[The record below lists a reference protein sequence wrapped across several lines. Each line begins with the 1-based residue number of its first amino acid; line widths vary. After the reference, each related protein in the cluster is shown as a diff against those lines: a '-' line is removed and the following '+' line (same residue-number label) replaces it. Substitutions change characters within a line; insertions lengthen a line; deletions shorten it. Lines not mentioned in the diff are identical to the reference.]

1 MKGKSKDIHILISV
15 ILFVV
20 MRIILGKCTG
30 MGITPAGASA
40 LSLFISTIYL
50 WITYGSG
57 WTSLISIALLAFT
70 GICPSSTVLANS
82 FGNSTTVICIGT
94 LALSVALEETGVTTH
109 ISNWFI
115 TRKFVNNRPYVF
127 MLMFF
132 LAEMVV
138 TYVIEATAAMIV
150 FVALAK
156 SLLES
161 LGYTKE
167 DKFSKSIYLGVL
179 WLVCA
184 AMAATPIG
192 HPVTILMLNTLSAVT
207 GSPVSWL
214 KYMAVG
220 IPFSLVTL
228 AIVML
233 IIRFVIR
240 PDCEKF
246 KVYDTEEIR
255 KTMQPLSK
263 RGKVVSAV
271 YLVLI
276 IVWLLPDFISSVLPK
291 VGEVLSSVGT
301 AIPSLIAFAVLGAI
315 RVDGEPALDYEKTLK
330 KLHWPT
336 IWFIACIFVYAS
348 IFSLES
354 GGINVFLKN
363 LVSPLTEKLSMTAM
377 VVVFLALVALVTNF
391 ASNGVTG
398 IMGMTVCAPVLL
410 TMTGSS
416 VGIVTAFGVL
426 ATILCNFGIATPGG
440 SGFVAIG
447 QKDGYITA
455 GETFKYGM
463 LAVTLFYLSV
473 IAVFWPLAKA
483 IFA

>member
-167 DKFSKSIYLGVL
+167 D
-179 WLVCA
+179 
-184 AMAATPIG
+184 
-192 HPVTILMLNTLSAVT
+192 N
-207 GSPVSWL
+207 
-214 KYMAVG
+214 
-220 IPFSLVTL
+220 
-228 AIVML
+228 
-233 IIRFVIR
+233 
-240 PDCEKF
+240 
-246 KVYDTEEIR
+246 
-255 KTMQPLSK
+255 
-263 RGKVVSAV
+263 
-271 YLVLI
+271 
-276 IVWLLPDFISSVLPK
+276 
-291 VGEVLSSVGT
+291 
-301 AIPSLIAFAVLGAI
+301 
-315 RVDGEPALDYEKTLK
+315 
-330 KLHWPT
+330 
-336 IWFIACIFVYAS
+336 
-348 IFSLES
+348 
-354 GGINVFLKN
+354 
-363 LVSPLTEKLSMTAM
+363 
-377 VVVFLALVALVTNF
+377 
-391 ASNGVTG
+391 
-398 IMGMTVCAPVLL
+398 
-410 TMTGSS
+410 
-416 VGIVTAFGVL
+416 
-426 ATILCNFGIATPGG
+426 
-440 SGFVAIG
+440 
-447 QKDGYITA
+447 
-455 GETFKYGM
+455 
-463 LAVTLFYLSV
+463 
-473 IAVFWPLAKA
+473 
-483 IFA
+483 